1 MYGNRIRKLRKAKG
15 WTQEDL
21 AYEAGVSP
29 THIGRLENDASDFK
43 MATIRKLEAVLGPI
57 VAEPAMGDDILSLKN
72 EKLRDLSADQKIKL
86 EKLMN
91 LAIDIAYGTSYSE
104 DPR

>member
-1 MYGNRIRKLRKAKG
+1 
-15 WTQEDL
+15 
-21 AYEAGVSP
+21 
-29 THIGRLENDASDFK
+29 
-43 MATIRKLEAVLGPI
+43 
-57 VAEPAMGDDILSLKN
+57 MGDDILSLKN

>member
-43 MATIRKLEAVLGPI
+43 MATIR
-57 VAEPAMGDDILSLKN
+57 
-72 EKLRDLSADQKIKL
+72 
-86 EKLMN
+86 
-91 LAIDIAYGTSYSE
+91 
-104 DPR
+104 